1 MKYSLLFF
9 AILLTQFSCTSD
21 KIDDSF
27 NAESSTIEQEFIEER
42 MPVNPNGYGVF
53 KSSIQRPENKQ
64 KARKLIWTGY
74 LDFQVKNVNEST
86 RKITEMVN
94 KAGGFISE
102 LSLNSNTREISNS
115 IKIRIKDANFQDLI
129 NSLETESEFT
139 KRLEIKSN
147 DVTEE
152 FIDIESRLKTKRE
165 VRDRYI
171 KILNTK
177 TGNVKDIIE
186 AEEAI
191 RKITEEIEAKE
202 GRLRYL
208 KDNVKLS
215 TINLRIYQVVE
226 YVNEPDIYI
235 QTFSEKAI
243 QAMGNGWGIIKGF
256 TLFFLTIWPIWIII
270 ILFVVWKRKWIKRK
284 IEN

>member
-1 MKYSLLFF
+1 MRK
-9 AILLTQFSCTSD
+9 ILLLLTISLAVLACN
-21 KIDDSF
+21 DSKT
-27 NAESSTIEQEFIEER
+27 ESFGYSTESESLE
-42 MPVNPNGYGVF
+42 MTPVSNGLSKNMATPNQN
-53 KSSIQRPENKQ
+53 IPEN
-64 KARKLIWTGY
+64 RKMIWTGH
-74 LDFQVKNVNEST
+74 LEFQVNNVDEST
-86 RKITEMVN
+86 RIISEMV
-94 KAGGFISE
+94 KKSGGFISD
-102 LSLNSNTREISNS
+102 LSLTSNTYEISNT
-115 IKIRIKDANFQDLI
+115 IKIRIENEKFQDLI
-129 NSLETESEFT
+129 TGLKSQSKFI
-139 KRLEIKSN
+139 KRVEINSN

-177 TGNVKDIIE
+177 TGDVKDIIE

-226 YVNEPDIYI
+226 YVSEPKAYVK
-235 QTFSEKAI
+235 TFWEKAI
-243 QAMGNGWGIIKGF
+243 QAMDNGWSIIKGF
-256 TLFFLTIWPIWIII
+256 TLFFLTIWPLWVLL
-270 ILFVVWKRKWIKRK
+270 ILLAVWKRKWVKRK
-284 IEN
+284 MGN

>member
-1 MKYSLLFF
+1 
-9 AILLTQFSCTSD
+9 
-21 KIDDSF
+21 
-27 NAESSTIEQEFIEER
+27 
-42 MPVNPNGYGVF
+42 
-53 KSSIQRPENKQ
+53 
-64 KARKLIWTGY
+64 
-74 LDFQVKNVNEST
+74 
-86 RKITEMVN
+86 MVN